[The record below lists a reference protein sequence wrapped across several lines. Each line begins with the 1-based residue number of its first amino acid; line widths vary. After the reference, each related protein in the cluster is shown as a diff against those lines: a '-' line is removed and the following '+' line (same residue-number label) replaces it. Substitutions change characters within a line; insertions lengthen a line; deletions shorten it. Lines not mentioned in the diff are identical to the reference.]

1 MMRVVCCYCNKTV
14 RTLPSETEEVSRGV
28 CDRCLPL
35 MARELGQSMQEFLD
49 ELKAPVLVVQ
59 DNARVI
65 FANEAA
71 RKLLSREQI
80 EICGEMAGYVIGC
93 RHAREPGGC
102 GRALHCQSCAIRRCV
117 TKTLETGEPCRRQ
130 AYADIGVVTG
140 DRRVR
145 FLIETEKVNAFVRL
159 TTHDVRDGQ
168 G

>member
-1 MMRVVCCYCNKTV
+1 V
-14 RTLPSETEEVSRGV
+14 R
-28 CDRCLPL
+28 
-35 MARELGQSMQEFLD
+35 
-49 ELKAPVLVVQ
+49 
-59 DNARVI
+59 
-65 FANEAA
+65 
-71 RKLLSREQI
+71 
-80 EICGEMAGYVIGC
+80 
-93 RHAREPGGC
+93 
-102 GRALHCQSCAIRRCV
+102 